1 MTGSSDRHHLQK
13 FIRETFGEQ
22 FGALL
27 LAGYGESGGHHELS
41 LHVTESL
48 GGGDEA
54 GWVVEIAGT
63 LPLGQEPLVLAAL
76 LKLLLACPGHGHGVE
91 FTTGELL
98 AELGWRGS
106 AVERDAVDGAIRKYT
121 KLSYV
126 KREADTG
133 EVRGMYALVVDYEYE
148 AETDKASSEEA
159 RARNRVGFHPH
170 FVERL
175 NELKITFAGIEFGD
189 LNSIEFIAPV
199 VPSVM

>member
-1 MTGSSDRHHLQK
+1 LTGSKDRHHLQK

-27 LAGYGESGGHHELS
+27 LAGYGDSGRHRALS
-41 LHVTESL
+41 LHVTESR
-48 GGGDEA
+48 GGGDQA
-54 GWVVEIAGT
+54 GLVVEIAGT
-63 LPLGQEPLVLAAL
+63 LPHGQEPLVLAAL
-76 LKLLLACPGHGHGVE
+76 LKLLLARPGHGPRLE
-91 FTTGELL
+91 FTTEELL
-98 AELGWRGS
+98 GELGWRGS

-126 KREADTG
+126 KKRADTG

-148 AETDKASSEEA
+148 AEVDKESGDEA
-159 RARNRVGFHPH
+159 RSRNRVVFQPH

-199 VPSVM
+199 VPPVM

>member
-1 MTGSSDRHHLQK
+1 MTTGK
-13 FIRETFGEQ
+13 AIN
-22 FGALL
+22 
-27 LAGYGESGGHHELS
+27 LAATYSARFNRRWSNEF
-41 LHVTESL
+41 
-48 GGGDEA
+48 EA
-54 GWVVEIAGT
+54 G
-63 LPLGQEPLVLAAL
+63 
-76 LKLLLACPGHGHGVE
+76 
-91 FTTGELL
+91 LL

-126 KREADTG
+126 KRKADTD
-133 EVRGMYALVVDYEYE
+133 EVCGMYALVVDYEYE
-148 AETDKASSEEA
+148 AETDKASGEEA
-159 RARNRVGFHPH
+159 RARNRVVFHPH